1 MQGGI
6 FEYWGKADANYADE
20 PKWHPLVY
28 HCLDVAAVGQAWLES
43 SKALRIAF
51 QAAFA
56 QADVDA
62 RLVRGWLPFFLAL
75 HDLGKFDIRFQLKA
89 PDALRASWPEFDPA
103 EADPHQANGYDHGAR
118 GLAWG
123 FQECVEWAGEP
134 EGSLRMP
141 DAWLP
146 WLQAVTGHHGEW
158 STPTNVA
165 TPNATDEV
173 VEHDR
178 LARRE
183 FVRSLAGLFLSPF
196 GLTLADEPPACLV
209 GAQHFLAGFC
219 SVCDWIGSNTEISP
233 YARIAPGATLESYLA
248 ARHKGLSE
256 KRWLSRLGLIREA
269 RPYGQVASLLQPG
282 EHPRGVQT
290 RVDELPVEPGLTLI
304 EAPTG
309 SGKTEAALA
318 YAWRLLE
325 AGHADSIVFALPT
338 QATANAMLAR
348 AIAFAI
354 KAYGDAAAN
363 VVLAHGKSAF
373 NHDFERLVEAGRTT
387 TAQGREEAGAQC
399 AEWLAQSRKRVFLG
413 QIGICTVDQALLSV
427 LPVRHK
433 FVRGFGLN
441 KSLLIVDEVH
451 AYDAYMYGLLGEV
464 LRRQRATGGS
474 VILLSATL
482 PSGVRNTLLAAW
494 GAATEKV
501 HDYPAIWCAPSRLG
515 SDMTQQTLCLEPI
528 TVAEEQQPRE
538 RRVGTE
544 LLRLPDALPDAAL
557 LDRIVKAAEA
567 GALVAVILNLVDA
580 AQATARR
587 LREKTDLPIDIFHAR
602 YRFLDR
608 REKEADV
615 LKDYGRDAARTGG
628 RILVATQVVE
638 QSLDLDFDWMV
649 TQICPVD
656 LLFQRLGRL
665 HRHEWRSGRAAG
677 FTAPLCSVVTVEG
690 EDYGVLELIY
700 GNARVL
706 WRTQKLLAGNAQI
719 VFPAAYRVW
728 LESVYGEDDWSD
740 EPPAVIRQYNDWWG
754 KQRAAVQ
761 EAKAMIA
768 TPRLRQFDDGPA
780 ITIKTRDGEMSLNVL
795 PLREDGRLLDG
806 INLSTLDERQ
816 QAETLDLNLVPV
828 PASWRNFFRDS
839 AITFDENG
847 HFPLPLRAEG
857 IAHLVSLNG
866 GRMLR
871 YTSDYGLERLESP
884 AERSAGVSPTGV
896 GN

>member
-1 MQGGI
+1 MEQLLH
-6 FEYWGKADANYADE
+6 YWGKADANDAGE

-28 HCLDVAAVGQAWLES
+28 HCLDVAAVGSVWLAS
-43 SKALRIAF
+43 SPALMGAF

-56 QADVDA
+56 RLEADFT
-62 RLVRGWLPFFLAL
+62 LTRGWLPFFLAL
-75 HDLGKFDIRFQLKA
+75 HDIGKFDIRFQFKA
-89 PDALRASWPEFDPA
+89 PDALRSCWPAFAPED
-103 EADPHQANGYDHGAR
+103 ADPRDAKGYDHGR
-118 GLAWG
+118 EGLNWAY
-123 FQECVEWAGEP
+123 QECGDWVGDPDAGP
-134 EGSLRMP
+134 RYQ

-158 STPTNVA
+158 SQPGQAALEAEEGVIT
-165 TPNATDEV
+165 
-173 VEHDR
+173 HDR
-178 LARRE
+178 RARQA
-183 FVRSLAGLFLSPF
+183 FVQSLAELFLSPL
-196 GLTLADEPPACLV
+196 GLSLSDPPLALSP
-209 GAQHFLAGFC
+209 GAKHLLAGFC
-219 SVCDWIGSNTEISP
+219 SVCDWVGSNTEISP
-233 YARIAPGATLESYLA
+233 YARIAPGATLDSYLA
-248 ARHKGLSE
+248 ARRKDLSE
-256 KRWLSRLGLIREA
+256 KRWLFRLGLLREV
-269 RPYGQVASLLQPG
+269 RPYEKVGALLKPG

-290 RVDELPVEPGLTLI
+290 RVDELSVEPGLTLI

-338 QATANAMLAR
+338 QATANAMLVR
-348 AIAFAI
+348 AEAFAG
-354 KAYGDAAAN
+354 KAYGDASAN
-363 VVLAHGKSAF
+363 VVLAHGKRAY
-373 NHDFERLVEAGRTT
+373 NHDFERLVLAGRTT
-387 TAQGREEAGAQC
+387 TAQGKEEAGAQC

-413 QIGICTVDQALLSV
+413 QIGICTVDQTLLSV

-441 KSLLIVDEVH
+441 KSLLIVDEIH

-474 VILLSATL
+474 AILLSATL
-482 PSGVRNTLLAAW
+482 PSGVRNKLLAAW

-501 HDYPAIWCAPSRLG
+501 NDYPAIWCAPSRPG
-515 SDMTQQTLCLEPI
+515 ADATQVIDPI
-528 TVAEEQQPRE
+528 TVAEAHQPRE
-538 RRVGTE
+538 RQVGIE
-544 LLRLPDALPDAAL
+544 LLRLPDALPDETL
-557 LDRIVKAAEA
+557 LDRIVQAAEA

-587 LREKTDLPIDIFHAR
+587 LREKTDLPVDIFHAR

-615 LKDYGRDAARTGG
+615 LKDYGRGAARAGG

-665 HRHEWRSGRAAG
+665 HRHEWRKGRAPG
-677 FTAPLCSVVTVEG
+677 FAAPLCTVVTVEG
-690 EDYGVLELIY
+690 EDYCVLELIY
-700 GNARVL
+700 GNAQVL
-706 WRTQKLLAGNAQI
+706 WRTQKLLTENAQI
-719 VFPAAYRVW
+719 VFPVAYRVW
-728 LESVYGEDDWSD
+728 LESVYGEEDWPD
-740 EPPAVIRQYNDWWG
+740 EPPAITRNFNDWWG
-754 KQRAAVQ
+754 KQCAAVQ
-761 EAKAMIA
+761 EAQAMIA
-768 TPRLRQFDDGPA
+768 TPRLRQFDDDPA

-795 PLREDGRLLDG
+795 PMREDGRLLDG
-806 INLSTLDERQ
+806 SNLSTLDERQ
-816 QAETLDLNLVPV
+816 QTEILDLNLVPV
-828 PASWRNFFRDS
+828 PASWRNFLRDN

-847 HFPLPLRAEG
+847 HFLLPLRAQG
-857 IAHLVSLNG
+857 VAHVVSLKE

-884 AERSAGVSPTGV
+884 AEQSAGASPTGV

>member
-6 FEYWGKADANYADE
+6 FEYWGKADANYAGE

-28 HCLDVAAVGQAWLES
+28 HCLDVAAVGQVWLES

-56 QADVDA
+56 QADADT
-62 RLVRGWLPFFLAL
+62 RLARGWLPFFLAL

-89 PDALRASWPEFDPA
+89 PDALRASWRELDPED
-103 EADPHQANGYDHGAR
+103 ADPKDAKGYDHGR
-118 GLAWG
+118 EGLNWAYR
-123 FQECVEWAGEP
+123 ECGDWAGDSDAGP
-134 EGSLRMP
+134 RYQ

-158 STPTNVA
+158 SPPGQAALEAEEHVI
-165 TPNATDEV
+165 
-173 VEHDR
+173 EHDR

-196 GLTLADEPPACLV
+196 GLTLADEPPACLA

-233 YARIAPGATLESYLA
+233 YARIAPGATLESYLV

-256 KRWLSRLGLIREA
+256 KRWLSRLGLIREV
-269 RPYGQVASLLQPG
+269 RLYEKVASLLKPG

-290 RVDELPVEPGLTLI
+290 RVDELPIEPGLTLI

-338 QATANAMLAR
+338 QATANAMLVR
-348 AIAFAI
+348 AEAFAG
-354 KAYGDAAAN
+354 KAYGDASAN
-363 VVLAHGKSAF
+363 VVLAHGKRAY
-373 NHDFERLVEAGRTT
+373 NHDFERLVLAGRTT
-387 TAQGREEAGAQC
+387 TAQGKEEAGAQC

-413 QIGICTVDQALLSV
+413 QIGICTVDQTLLSV

-441 KSLLIVDEVH
+441 KSLLIVDEIH

-474 VILLSATL
+474 AILLSATL
-482 PSGVRNTLLAAW
+482 PSGVRNKLLAAW

-501 HDYPAIWCAPSRLG
+501 DDYPAIWCAPSRPG
-515 SDMTQQTLCLEPI
+515 ADATQVIDPI
-528 TVAEEQQPRE
+528 TVAEAQQPRE
-538 RRVGTE
+538 RQVGIE
-544 LLRLPDALPDAAL
+544 LLRLPDALPDETL

-587 LREKTDLPIDIFHAR
+587 LREKTDLPVDIFHAR

-665 HRHEWRSGRAAG
+665 HRHEWRKGRAPG
-677 FTAPLCSVVTVEG
+677 FAAPLCTVVTVEG

-700 GNARVL
+700 GNAQVL
-706 WRTQKLLAGNAQI
+706 WRTQKLLTENAQI
-719 VFPAAYRVW
+719 VFPAAYRTW
-728 LESVYGEDDWSD
+728 LESVYGEEDWPD
-740 EPPAVIRQYNDWWG
+740 EPPAITRNFDKWWG
-754 KQRAAVQ
+754 EQRAAIQ
-761 EAKAMIA
+761 DAQAMIA
-768 TPRLRQFDDGPA
+768 TPRLHQFDDDPV

-806 INLSTLDERQ
+806 SNLSTLDERQ
-816 QAETLDLNLVPV
+816 QAEILDLNLVPV
-828 PASWRNFFRDS
+828 PASWRNFLRDN

-847 HFPLPLRAEG
+847 HFPLPLRAQG
-857 IAHLVSLNG
+857 VAHVVSLKE
-866 GRMLR
+866 GRILR
-871 YTSDYGLERLESP
+871 YTTEFGLERANHES
-884 AERSAGVSPTGV
+884 A
-896 GN
+896 